1 MILILSGSEDPH
13 CQYIVEKIKARN
25 RKFVVYD
32 YGQYPSNSQIGLKI
46 DRNSKELWLHF
57 SDIRLNCEEIRSV
70 WNRRRGQSK
79 AGVNIKNPK
88 ITEYIEQ
95 ESQILLDSLPYLIK
109 TDWISHPDA
118 ITISARKP
126 YQLLVAKSLN
136 LAIPETVIGNSSEMI
151 EKYVSLDSMLALKP
165 LSMATVSLCDG
176 ENDPASNLILYTKP
190 VTHDQIIKKTRRVV
204 NCPVTVQKYIPKEF
218 ELRITVVGNQAFACA
233 IYSQE
238 TERTTHDW
246 RKYDLTH
253 TPHKVFNLPD
263 DINQKCL
270 TLVDKLGL
278 KFGCIDMIVTPEGQF
293 VFLEINPNGQ
303 WLWIERL
310 TNLPIGDAI
319 TDLLCL
325 DNQR

>member
-1 MILILSGSEDPH
+1 MRSMGQIIFPPIMGCPVSFLRVYSACESLISD
-13 CQYIVEKIKARN
+13 
-25 RKFVVYD
+25 D
-32 YGQYPSNSQIGLKI
+32 SNSQFKFFWYVFL
-46 DRNSKELWLHF
+46 NSNWTIHF
-57 SDIRLNCEEIRSV
+57 SSRFFD
-70 WNRRRGQSK
+70 
-79 AGVNIKNPK
+79 
-88 ITEYIEQ
+88 
-95 ESQILLDSLPYLIK
+95 
-109 TDWISHPDA
+109 
-118 ITISARKP
+118 
-126 YQLLVAKSLN
+126 
-136 LAIPETVIGNSSEMI
+136 
-151 EKYVSLDSMLALKP
+151 
-165 LSMATVSLCDG
+165 
-176 ENDPASNLILYTKP
+176 NLILYTKP